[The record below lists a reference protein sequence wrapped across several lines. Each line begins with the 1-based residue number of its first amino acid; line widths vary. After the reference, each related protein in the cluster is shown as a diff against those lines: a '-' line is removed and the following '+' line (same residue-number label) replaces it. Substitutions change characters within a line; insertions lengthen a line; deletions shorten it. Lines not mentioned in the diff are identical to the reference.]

1 MIRPLAAL
9 LLALAPGIAQAQF
22 RDTSVTQVPT
32 DRAGGVVL
40 RGLDRTT
47 GDVRDMELRQG
58 ETQALGNLQVTL
70 GECRYPQNNPSGN
83 AFAYL
88 VIREAGVEQP
98 AFTGWMI
105 AASPA
110 LSALEHRRY
119 DVWVMRCNS

>member
-1 MIRPLAAL
+1 MIRAAILILAL
-9 LLALAPGIAQAQF
+9 LPSGAIAQF
-22 RDTSVTQVPT
+22 RDTTVTQVET
-32 DRAGGVVL
+32 ARADAVVL

-47 GDVRDMELRQG
+47 GYVRDMELSRG
-58 ETQALGNLQVTL
+58 ETQEIGNLQVTL

-98 AFTGWMI
+98 VFNGWMV

-119 DVWVMRCNS
+119 DVWVMRCST